1 MPLTVSIRLTQ
12 YPSPGHYQDIT
23 NRDEP
28 AIVHFEDLTRPRSQ
42 QFEVLESG
50 YHPGTKREAFYVDV
64 SQLSVPDVPSTVP
77 ATILFGDN
85 RKLETV
91 EDGNMNNFFN
101 LVKRAEQY

>member
-12 YPSPGHYQDIT
+12 YPSPGLYQATT
-23 NRDEP
+23 NRSEL

-42 QFEVLESG
+42 QFGVLESEF
-50 YHPGTKREAFYVDV
+50 HPGTKREAFYVDV
-64 SQLSVPDVPSTVP
+64 SQLPVPDSPSNVP

-91 EDGNMNNFFN
+91 EDGNMNKFFD
-101 LVKRAEQY
+101 LIRRADRL